1 MSDKRNAVSDYHAH
15 KALVTILSFHTNIQF
30 SSKSCCSNTYHSGQ
44 QPTSVPKLKKKRLN
58 FPVMCSFKPF
68 FVCHSSTVCFLMTQN
83 DRSICRRRTNM
94 RLAVTV
100 RAQPGRTQQ
109 SRSQA
114 CGFPVSSTVP
124 SILQSK
130 KAKGL

>member
-1 MSDKRNAVSDYHAH
+1 M
-15 KALVTILSFHTNIQF
+15 
-30 SSKSCCSNTYHSGQ
+30 
-44 QPTSVPKLKKKRLN
+44 
-58 FPVMCSFKPF
+58 MCSFKPF

-100 RAQPGRTQQ
+100 RAQPVRTQQ

-130 KAKGL
+130 KAKGLKIILFILVKFYIGWTVLFTTFMLANMHFITTVFILGYQSLNIP